1 MKKLFIGALAVLALS
16 SCTTSSSL
24 YSWYDSE
31 DASYQYVKKGTEKT
45 IMDCMMRYRSI

>member
-24 YSWYDSE
+24 YSWYDYE
-31 DASYQYVKKGTEKT
+31 DATYQYSKKQTDELKDN
-45 IMDCMMRYRSI
+45 IFKE